1 MRFFLL
7 LIGSVLSIAFIVL
20 LCAGKKYSY
29 VFENLSESDYPLH
42 ELYVAG
48 WVLNSTKLLA
58 LKGKTMLRLKTQA
71 SLLYDAQYAEYYATV
86 AWTQALTLAHLILAV
101 TFLIAGVLYD
111 VSVVMLLGGGFI
123 CLVCVVY
130 SMDNMKNMLSKRTEE
145 CEKQFPEVVS
155 TMAILVNS
163 GMVLRNVWNMIA
175 GNGKGALYDMMQD
188 TANNMKNGYSDSDA
202 IYLFGRMSNSVEIK
216 KFTSALL
223 QSMEK
228 GGAELSDF
236 LTKQSSE
243 MWNMKR
249 QRMLQMGEKAATKL
263 LIPIVLIFVGIII
276 IVMTAAFAGSLF

>member
-1 MRFFLL
+1 MRYFLL
-7 LIGSVLSIAFIVL
+7 FVGSALSIAFIVL
-20 LCAGKKYSY
+20 LHIGEKYAY
-29 VFENLSESDYPLH
+29 VFENLNESEYPLH

-48 WVLNSTKLLA
+48 WALSNTKLLA
-58 LKGKTMLRLKTQA
+58 LQGKTMVRLKTQA
-71 SLLYDAQYAEYYATV
+71 SLLYEAQYAEYYASV
-86 AWTQALTLAHLILAV
+86 AWAQALTLAHLVIAV
-101 TFLIAGVLYD
+101 TFMIAGTLYD
-111 VSVVMLLGGGFI
+111 SAAIMLVGGIFI
-123 CLVCVVY
+123 CVVCVVY
-130 SMDNMKNMLSKRTEE
+130 CMDNMKNVLSKRTEE

-163 GMVLRNVWNMIA
+163 GMVLRNVWNMVA
-175 GNGKGALYDMMQD
+175 ENGKGALYDMMRK
-188 TANNMKNGYSDSDA
+188 TADNMKNGYSDADA
-202 IYLFGRMSNSVEIK
+202 IYLFGKMSNSVEIK

-236 LTKQSSE
+236 LTHQSSE

-263 LIPIVLIFVGIII
+263 LMPIVLIFVGIII